1 MAKENE
7 TEKSFEEK
15 LLELENIVKKLES
28 TDVPLKESINMFER
42 GTKLAKE
49 LEAELKNAELKIK
62 KVVGNNNLVEESEP
76 EKNNNLF

>member
-15 LLELENIVKKLES
+15 LVELENIVKKLES

-49 LEAELKNAELKIK
+49 LEEELKNSELKIK
-62 KVVGNNNLVEESEP
+62 KVVGNNNLVEDAEP
-76 EKNNNLF
+76 DTHNNLF